1 MPSKNCRETKGIV
14 DSNPELAFSAV
25 LRSHLAKSTMIRLG
39 IMVFLLILAIS
50 EWLGLS
56 DPELR
61 FRPWRQLCYMLFFV
75 SGFGLNLTYL
85 LFQGRLLRSR
95 FFSAFQLVMDG
106 VLTTAWVFLTGGILS
121 VFLFIYILGIF
132 FYGKFLKFTVML
144 GASCALCGVLFLVS
158 CVQFYFPQLWG
169 VEHIRGSDIAYN
181 YSLFTLAL
189 ILVTSLVLVGQTQ
202 EKRLLYTVFEQ
213 QSALRRAEELR
224 FRIVDW
230 MDSGLMALDHAGR
243 ITTINKR
250 ALEWISEHDRDKVL
264 NTFFGRFF
272 PEFLSCWNEQQRWCA
287 NRNTVHSP
295 ERGIVFGF
303 RVTELPEA
311 HGWLVLFSDI
321 TEVKKLEKRVQDM
334 EKMATVGELAA
345 GLAHEMKNPL
355 AGIKASLQLL
365 LSNDLEEDHAR
376 RLSAVI
382 VRDIDR
388 LDFLL
393 KDFLVFARPLAASPE
408 DVAVAEA
415 VEDVLMPLR
424 LRYPRVAVNVELGTA
439 RVVFDRNHLHQ
450 ILLNLCVN
458 AFQAVEGRD
467 EARISI
473 TAHDGGRKLV
483 IADNGPGMS
492 PEIRARC
499 FDPFVT
505 TKAVGTGLGLSI
517 AQRLAAQNGAFIDVD
532 SDPAGTRVALVRN
545 SSPDSDMA

>member
-1 MPSKNCRETKGIV
+1 MDN
-14 DSNPELAFSAV
+14 NPELAFSAV
-25 LRSHLAKSTMIRLG
+25 LKSHLVKSTMIRLG
-39 IMVFLLILAIS
+39 IMVFLLILAAS

-61 FRPWRQLCYMLFFV
+61 FRLWRQLCYMIFFV

-85 LFQGRLLRSR
+85 LFQDRLLRSR
-95 FFSAFQLVMDG
+95 AFAPLQLVMDG
-106 VLTTAWVFLTGGILS
+106 VLTTAWVFLTGGIFS
-121 VFLFIYILGIF
+121 GFLFIYVLGIF
-132 FYGKFLKFTVML
+132 FYGRFLKFSTML
-144 GASCALCGVLFLVS
+144 GASCGLCVILFLVS
-158 CVQFYFPQLWG
+158 CVQFYFPQFWG
-169 VEHIRGSDIAYN
+169 VAHIRGSDIAYN

-189 ILVTSLVLVGQTQ
+189 ILVTSLVLLGQTQ

-213 QSALRRAEELR
+213 QSALRKAEELR

-272 PEFLSCWNEQQRWCA
+272 PEFLSCWSEQQSWCA
-287 NRNTVHSP
+287 NRNTVLSP

-365 LSNDLEEDHAR
+365 LSDDLEQEYAR

-393 KDFLVFARPLAASPE
+393 KDFLVFARPQPSSPE
-408 DVAVAEA
+408 PLALAEEI
-415 VEDVLMPLR
+415 EDVLMPLR
-424 LRYPRVAVNVELGTA
+424 LRYPRVGVRVELGLERIA
-439 RVVFDRNHLHQ
+439 FDRNHLHQ
-450 ILLNLCVN
+450 ILLNLCMN

-467 EARISI
+467 NSMISI
-473 TAHDGGRKLV
+473 TEHQGDGGRKLV
-483 IADNGPGMS
+483 VADNGPGMP

-532 SDPAGTRVALVRN
+532 SDQTGTRVVLVQH
-545 SSPDSDMA
+545 SSPTPRPDTERA

>member
-1 MPSKNCRETKGIV
+1 
-14 DSNPELAFSAV
+14 
-25 LRSHLAKSTMIRLG
+25 
-39 IMVFLLILAIS
+39 
-50 EWLGLS
+50 
-56 DPELR
+56 
-61 FRPWRQLCYMLFFV
+61 
-75 SGFGLNLTYL
+75 
-85 LFQGRLLRSR
+85 
-95 FFSAFQLVMDG
+95 
-106 VLTTAWVFLTGGILS
+106 
-121 VFLFIYILGIF
+121 
-132 FYGKFLKFTVML
+132 
-144 GASCALCGVLFLVS
+144 
-158 CVQFYFPQLWG
+158 
-169 VEHIRGSDIAYN
+169 
-181 YSLFTLAL
+181 
-189 ILVTSLVLVGQTQ
+189 
-202 EKRLLYTVFEQ
+202 
-213 QSALRRAEELR
+213 
-224 FRIVDW
+224 

-250 ALEWISEHDRDKVL
+250 ALEWIAEHDRDKVL

-272 PEFLSCWNEQQRWCA
+272 PEFLSCWSEQQRWCA

-483 IADNGPGMS
+483 ISDNGPGMS